1 MFERTLP
8 RVRPLLLAASSAA
21 VLFLARGVARADEV
35 YIQGYTNGCFNCAS
49 PVNSP
54 SDQTA
59 ALTTGVNGAGLV
71 FRSSTFFGGDTS
83 GGSLI
88 FSGGPPSA
96 QQNFNYNNLGSLS
109 LGAGAFD
116 YGGNSLTLRVSF
128 FRPLNFD
135 GVHIQTFATT
145 LTGSI
150 TSQSDGS
157 VLIHFSGGP
166 VTFVFSN
173 FGNARGSFSFQAD
186 DLILHLGEVAPITGR
201 VFSAQQTA
209 LPEPATLLLLGTGL
223 AGLSAGVRRRRVS
236 EC

>member
-8 RVRPLLLAASSAA
+8 RVRPLLLAASAAA
-21 VLFLARGVARADEV
+21 VLILARGVARADEV

-71 FRSSTFFGGDTS
+71 FRNSTFFGGDTS
-83 GGSLI
+83 GGSLS

-128 FRPLNFD
+128 FRPLSFD
-135 GVHIQTFATT
+135 GGHFQNFATT

-173 FGNARGSFSFQAD
+173 LAARGSFSFQVD
-186 DLILHLGEVAPITGR
+186 DLILHPGEVAPITGR

-223 AGLSAGVRRRRVS
+223 AGLSAGVRRRRAS
-236 EC
+236 KC